1 MNRIRLTFESVD
13 APCAMIT
20 SPSFTSGAS
29 APQLPT
35 RISVFTPNVLTSSV
49 A

>member
-1 MNRIRLTFESVD
+1 LTFESVE
-13 APCAMIT
+13 APRAMIT

-35 RISVFTPNVLTSSV
+35 RTSVFTPYSRTSSV